1 MGEQTTTMEESEN
14 MAGESSDRRSGPARG
29 RPHADPH
36 RDKPEE
42 SQTRETQTRETQTRA
57 DEASGRRA
65 SRDLRKPP
73 GIRTRPE
80 RYLVAVAP
88 PTDARDLAA
97 ELDRD
102 ADISVVRT
110 IGRARPAGSYPNIA
124 VIETTAERA
133 AALAAEPYL
142 YVEID
147 QPLTSGLAPAAQSRD
162 AAVAPIGDLQRVVV
176 QVRDDSGRPIEDA
189 AVGLLGGPFPAAGY
203 TEEDGTVELSVPTET
218 IVRATEMLV
227 RPRRGCWPV
236 RVNRPWLRANETVTA
251 VCERITTSHPEF
263 PEHALDSWGARAMG
277 FDRLP
282 PTHRGHGVRIA
293 LVDTGVAIGHPDLT
307 GRITE
312 GRDVVGRDAKSWQED
327 SIGAGTHHAV
337 LIAGRDDGTG
347 VVGLAPEAEV
357 HVCRIAPGGWCA
369 DLIEAL
375 DYCVEQQIDVA
386 LIAAGVAE
394 PSWLLADKAQ
404 EAFRGGVACVAA
416 AGDAAGP
423 VAYPAGLP
431 GVLGV
436 GAIGCLGTFPPGSGY
451 AAQLTGLPTA
461 PEGLFAA
468 HFGNSGAGLDC
479 CAPGVAIIS
488 GLPPATYGPLDGTAT
503 AAAHVAAV
511 AGLVLAHH
519 PQFRPEPGRSAMV
532 RDASRVQR
540 LFQVILASCRPL
552 PQLDPTRAGAG
563 LPDAAVAAG
572 AVPWGMHAPLRAP
585 FRTEF
590 SGSLGP
596 QAPDEQVAAA
606 LAPVRAAMRSAG
618 LITDEQ

>member
-1 MGEQTTTMEESEN
+1 
-14 MAGESSDRRSGPARG
+14 
-29 RPHADPH
+29 
-36 RDKPEE
+36 
-42 SQTRETQTRETQTRA
+42 
-57 DEASGRRA
+57 
-65 SRDLRKPP
+65 
-73 GIRTRPE
+73 
-80 RYLVAVAP
+80 
-88 PTDARDLAA
+88 
-97 ELDRD
+97 
-102 ADISVVRT
+102 ISVART
-110 IGRARPAGSYPNIA
+110 IGRAGPAGSYPNIA

-147 QPLTSGLAPAAQSRD
+147 QPLTSGLAPATQARD
-162 AAVAPIGDLQRVVV
+162 VAVAPIGDLQRVIV
-176 QVRDDSGRPIEDA
+176 QVRDDGGRPIEDA
-189 AVGLLGGPFPAAGY
+189 AVCLLGGPFPAAAY
-203 TEEDGTVELSVPTET
+203 TGEDGRVELSVPADTVT
-218 IVRATEMLV
+218 RATEMLV

-236 RVNRPWLRANETVTA
+236 RVSRPLLRANETVT
-251 VCERITTSHPEF
+251 VTCERITTSHPEF
-263 PEHALDSWGARAMG
+263 PERALDSWGARAMG

-293 LVDTGVAIGHPDLT
+293 LVDTGTAIGHPDLS

-312 GRDVVGRDAKSWQED
+312 GRDIVGGDDKSWQED

-357 HVCRIAPGGWCA
+357 HVCRIAPGGWSA

-375 DYCVEQQIDVA
+375 DYCIEQQIDVA
-386 LIAAGVAE
+386 LIAAGVTE

-404 EAFRGGVACVAA
+404 EALQSGVACVAA

-451 AAQLTGLPTA
+451 AAQLTGLPTV
-461 PEGLFAA
+461 PDGFFAA
-468 HFGNSGAGLDC
+468 RFGNSGAGLDC

-519 PQFRPEPGRSAMV
+519 PQFRPEPGRPPMV
-532 RDASRVQR
+532 RDASRVLR
-540 LFQVILASCRPL
+540 LFQVILSSCRPL
-552 PQLDPTRAGAG
+552 PQLDPARAGAG

-572 AVPWGMHAPLRAP
+572 AAPWGTHAPLRTP
-585 FRTEF
+585 FQTEF
-590 SGSLGP
+590 SGSLPAQAAPAGQVTAGQAGAGP
-596 QAPDEQVAAA
+596 VAAGPVAAGQAAAA